1 MVMDG
6 MPVSGPGLAG
16 RGPRPSGWSGM
27 DHVAR
32 YHAIRITETMDVRT
46 SSSVVAAGPVA
57 SSPGGRCGTGPLAA
71 ALLCALLC
79 LFSPGL
85 ATLLQ
90 AEELLVPDDYFSI
103 GEAMEEASYGDTVVV
118 MPGVYNERVVIRE
131 GVSLVSWDGDG
142 GNDLVEG
149 PGMKKVLRR
158 TLRTIIDGSDIEE
171 PGYLVSF
178 PKDTTAPMRLDG
190 FTLRNMPRYV
200 SGVQLFMLE
209 IRGCSPT
216 VVNNILTGN
225 RSWGGMLSTGLGIG
239 MGPALDTTAR
249 PLIADNV
256 IYNNH
261 GPGISNGSNSAALIR
276 NNEIFDNNFA
286 GKTAKMRVAPGIGV
300 REFGRPVID
309 SNLCYRNGSG
319 IGAINFDSN
328 DQPLIIRNNEIFN
341 NKRAGIGLRAIGG
354 VQTDIRAVVENNRVY
369 GNFTSGMRFSK
380 MDQVIV
386 RYNAVFNNRRSG
398 LGFYNLHE
406 AIIEDNEVYDNMTS
420 GMRLLDVERGVLR
433 RNHVYRNAT
442 AGIDLISW
450 RKE

>member
-1 MVMDG
+1 MGVG
-6 MPVSGPGLAG
+6 MP
-16 RGPRPSGWSGM
+16 
-27 DHVAR
+27 
-32 YHAIRITETMDVRT
+32 
-46 SSSVVAAGPVA
+46 
-57 SSPGGRCGTGPLAA
+57 SSPGVSSGFLPAGSGEQPGRGMGPRAGRNGVAPRVSA
-71 ALLCALLC
+71 ALVLLLC
-79 LFSPGL
+79 TLGVVAGL
-85 ATLLQ
+85 RAG
-90 AEELLVPDDYFSI
+90 ELIVPDDYFSI
-103 GEAMEEASYGDTVVV
+103 SEAMAEAAYGDTVVV

-149 PGMKKVLRR
+149 PGMNKVLRR

-225 RSWGGMLSTGLGIG
+225 QSWGGMLSTGLGIG

-256 IYNNH
+256 IYNNR
-261 GPGISNGSNSAALIR
+261 GPGISNGSNSAAMIR
-276 NNEIFDNNFA
+276 NNEIFDNAFA
-286 GKTAKMRVAPGIGV
+286 GKTARMRAAPGIGI

-328 DQPLIIRNNEIFN
+328 AQPLVIRNNVIFN
-341 NKRAGIGLRAIGG
+341 NRRAGIALRGIGG
-354 VQTDIRAVVENNRVY
+354 VKTDIRAVVENNQVY
-369 GNFTSGMRFSK
+369 GNLTSGMRFSK
-380 MDQVIV
+380 MDRVIV
-386 RYNAVFNNRRSG
+386 RYNAVYNNRRSG
-398 LGFYNLHE
+398 LGFYNLAE
-406 AIIEDNEVYDNMTS
+406 VVIEDNEVYGNLTS
-420 GMRLLDVERGVLR
+420 GIRLLDVGSGTLR
-433 RNHVYRNAT
+433 RNHVYRNTT

-450 RKE
+450 KKE

>member
-1 MVMDG
+1 M
-6 MPVSGPGLAG
+6 S
-16 RGPRPSGWSGM
+16 R
-27 DHVAR
+27 
-32 YHAIRITETMDVRT
+32 TMDVRIP
-46 SSSVVAAGPVA
+46 SSPVAAG
-57 SSPGGRCGTGPLAA
+57 SGGVPARGRRHGTDSWGRSRAVPSAPF
-71 ALLCALLC
+71 LLGGLVLL
-79 LFSPGL
+79 
-85 ATLLQ
+85 LLSLGTVSRLP
-90 AEELLVPDDYFSI
+90 AGELLVPDDYFSI
-103 GEAMEEASYGDTVVV
+103 SEAMEEAAYGDTVVV

-131 GVSLVSWDGDG
+131 GVNLVSWDGDG
-142 GNDLVEG
+142 GNELVDG

-225 RSWGGMLSTGLGIG
+225 QSWGGMLSTGLGIG

-256 IYNNH
+256 IYDNR
-261 GPGISNGSNSAALIR
+261 GPGISNGSNSAAVIR
-276 NNEIFDNNFA
+276 DNEIFDNKFA
-286 GKTAKMRVAPGIGV
+286 GKTARMRAAPGIGV
-300 REFGRPVID
+300 REFGRPLIE
-309 SNLCYRNGSG
+309 SNICYRNGSG

-328 DQPLIIRNNEIFN
+328 EQPLVIKNNVIFN
-341 NKRAGIGLRAIGG
+341 NRRAGIGLRGIGG
-354 VQTDIRAVVENNRVY
+354 VTTDIRAVVENNRVY

-386 RYNAVFNNRRSG
+386 RYNAVYNNRRSG
-398 LGFYNLHE
+398 LGFYNVNE
-406 AIIEDNEVYDNMTS
+406 VIIEDNEVYGNLTS
-420 GMRLLDVERGVLR
+420 GMRLLDVASGGLR

-450 RKE
+450 KKE

>member
-1 MVMDG
+1 
-6 MPVSGPGLAG
+6 MPLLA
-16 RGPRPSGWSGM
+16 
-27 DHVAR
+27 VAV
-32 YHAIRITETMDVRT
+32 ILLL
-46 SSSVVAAGPVA
+46 SLCVVPKL
-57 SSPGGRCGTGPLAA
+57 R
-71 ALLCALLC
+71 
-79 LFSPGL
+79 
-85 ATLLQ
+85 

-118 MPGVYNERVVIRE
+118 KPGVYNERVVIRE
-131 GVSLVSWDGDG
+131 GVNLVSWDGDG
-142 GNDLVEG
+142 GNDLVDG
-149 PGMKKVLRR
+149 PGRKKVLRR
-158 TLRTIIDGSDIEE
+158 TLRTIIDGSGIDE

-190 FTLRNMPRYV
+190 FTLRNMPKYV

-225 RSWGGMLSTGLGIG
+225 QSWGGMLSTGLGIG

-256 IYNNH
+256 IYDNR
-261 GPGISNGSNSAALIR
+261 GPGISNGSNSAAVIR
-276 NNEIFDNNFA
+276 DNEIFDNKFA
-286 GKTAKMRVAPGIGV
+286 GKTARMRAAPGIGV
-300 REFGRPVID
+300 REFGRPLIE
-309 SNLCYRNGSG
+309 SNICYRNGSG

-328 DQPLIIRNNEIFN
+328 EQPLVIKNNVIFN
-341 NKRAGIGLRAIGG
+341 NRRAGIGLRGIGG
-354 VQTDIRAVVENNRVY
+354 VTTDIRAGVENNRVY

-386 RYNAVFNNRRSG
+386 RYNAVYNNRRSG
-398 LGFYNLHE
+398 LGFYNVNE
-406 AIIEDNEVYDNMTS
+406 VIIEDNEVYGNLTS
-420 GMRLLDVERGVLR
+420 GMRLLDVASGGLR

-450 RKE
+450 KKE